1 MFFNRKPGF
10 LWEVTEMSLV
20 PELLGAVVGVGVGL
34 AVGYGNMRITKRAM
48 KKNAASAIM
57 GTNAIRMLVNFA
69 VLLVV
74 FLLRNISP
82 LGFYGTLLGAAVGLS
97 VGNVYFIMRLSR
109 QWSEQTLAEDETKPE
124 IGGDSVEDRNG

>member
-1 MFFNRKPGF
+1 MALG
-10 LWEVTEMSLV
+10 M
-20 PELLGAVVGVGVGL
+20 ELLGGVVGAALGV
-34 AVGYGNMRITKRAM
+34 AVGYGNMRITKRAL

-109 QWSEQTLAEDETKPE
+109 QWSEQTLAEDDAKPE